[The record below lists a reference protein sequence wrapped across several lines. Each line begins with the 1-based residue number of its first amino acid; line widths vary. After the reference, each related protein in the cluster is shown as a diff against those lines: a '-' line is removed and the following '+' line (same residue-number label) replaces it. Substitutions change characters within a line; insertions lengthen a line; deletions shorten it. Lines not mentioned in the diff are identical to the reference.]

1 MSRNQKVRSQIH
13 TLVESRPAS
22 AVRKAIYT
30 TNAAGTVNFSFR
42 KVTKRFFLQLDFLM
56 KDWNSVVETIEQQ
69 KQDIQKLMALFIE
82 RDIPIPGNIID
93 RYNRYIRCD
102 TDIDSDEVD
111 ELPLD

>member
-1 MSRNQKVRSQIH
+1 M
-13 TLVESRPAS
+13 L
-22 AVRKAIYT
+22 
-30 TNAAGTVNFSFR
+30 
-42 KVTKRFFLQLDFLM
+42 
-56 KDWNSVVETIEQQ
+56 ETIEQQ

>member
-1 MSRNQKVRSQIH
+1 M
-13 TLVESRPAS
+13 L
-22 AVRKAIYT
+22 
-30 TNAAGTVNFSFR
+30 
-42 KVTKRFFLQLDFLM
+42 
-56 KDWNSVVETIEQQ
+56 ETIGQQ

-93 RYNRYIRCD
+93 RYNCYIRCD

>member
-1 MSRNQKVRSQIH
+1 MYGYVNWNH
-13 TLVESRPAS
+13 VEQLYNYGS
-22 AVRKAIYT
+22 AVRKVIYT
-30 TNAAGTVNFSFR
+30 TNASGTVNFSSR
-42 KVTKRFFLQLDFLM
+42 KVTKRFFPQLDFL
-56 KDWNSVVETIEQQ
+56 KNDWNDVLETIEQQ

-93 RYNRYIRCD
+93 GYNCYIRCD